1 MANMGLLI
9 DYEFCTGCR
18 TCEVA
23 CKEEHNIPVGQWGIH
38 VQVDGPWEIGEHEFN
53 FNFLPFPTD
62 LCDGCADRVAAGRE
76 PTCVHHCLANVMQY
90 GPVSELAAKL
100 EEKTKQVLFVPQYR
114 PKEAKGPFEPKNKF
128 DPNRHRFG
136 AVEVSEN
143 THFTNSAQ
151 RADSR
156 NNAGLEDDLDLK

>member
-1 MANMGLLI
+1 MSRLGLLI

-18 TCEVA
+18 SCEVA
-23 CKEEHNIPVGQWGIH
+23 CKEEHNYPVGQWGIR
-38 VQVDGPWEIGEHEFN
+38 VQVDGPWEIEEHMFN

-62 LCDGCADRVAAGRE
+62 LCDLCAERTAAGRE

-90 GPVSELAAKL
+90 GPVAELAEKL
-100 EEKTKQVLFVPQYR
+100 EEKSKQVLFVPQFK
-114 PKEAKGPFEPKNKF
+114 PNEARGKFEPKNKF

-136 AVEVSEN
+136 AVEVSAN

>member
-1 MANMGLLI
+1 M
-9 DYEFCTGCR
+9 
-18 TCEVA
+18 
-23 CKEEHNIPVGQWGIH
+23 
-38 VQVDGPWEIGEHEFN
+38 
-53 FNFLPFPTD
+53 
-62 LCDGCADRVAAGRE
+62 
-76 PTCVHHCLANVMQY
+76 
-90 GPVSELAAKL
+90 
-100 EEKTKQVLFVPQYR
+100 PQYR